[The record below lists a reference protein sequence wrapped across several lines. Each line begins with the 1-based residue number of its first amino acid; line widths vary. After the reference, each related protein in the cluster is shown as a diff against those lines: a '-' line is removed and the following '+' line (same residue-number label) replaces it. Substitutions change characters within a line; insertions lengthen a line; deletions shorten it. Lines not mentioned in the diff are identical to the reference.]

1 MNRVRIV
8 YDVEGWAY
16 AHRAAALRKFAP
28 DEFHVTA
35 GPLRRTDGRMDV
47 DGAIGDRPMDVLFTM
62 MNAAGPPR
70 LLCEAARRRGW
81 TPRHVGAWNAGW
93 PTHVE
98 LFPERYDEADLLI
111 VNNAIAWDGLGR
123 LARTVC
129 CPNGV
134 DLDVFHVTTP
144 VEGRRPMV
152 LWVGSELQRDLK
164 GYDEYLVP
172 LQRRLTSLGI
182 ASDFHLVDSF
192 GGGKRSQQEM
202 AAWYN
207 GGTILVCASETE
219 GTPNPALEAA
229 ACGCVPVSTRVG
241 TLVELVR
248 NGENGYLVERS
259 VDGLLAGVLAAIERY
274 PALARQLQRDISNWS
289 WKVRS
294 QDYYDVFRR
303 VLESGN
309 GANRGPSSP
318 RA

>member
-1 MNRVRIV
+1 
-8 YDVEGWAY
+8 
-16 AHRAAALRKFAP
+16 
-28 DEFHVTA
+28 
-35 GPLRRTDGRMDV
+35 
-47 DGAIGDRPMDVLFTM
+47 
-62 MNAAGPPR
+62 
-70 LLCEAARRRGW
+70 
-81 TPRHVGAWNAGW
+81 
-93 PTHVE
+93 
-98 LFPERYDEADLLI
+98 
-111 VNNAIAWDGLGR
+111 
-123 LARTVC
+123 
-129 CPNGV
+129 
-134 DLDVFHVTTP
+134 
-144 VEGRRPMV
+144 
-152 LWVGSELQRDLK
+152 
-164 GYDEYLVP
+164 
-172 LQRRLTSLGI
+172 
-182 ASDFHLVDSF
+182 
-192 GGGKRSQQEM
+192 M